1 MVKIKVFVSFNLTA
15 CSVEGQQKSLI
26 EDVVGLTDEVD
37 GIHILRGALE
47 SIGVGHP
54 SPVVRVGGGVQNWL
68 PPEKITPEMAP
79 PGNGCSPVIGR
90 CVSGQV
96 PIWQCQW
103 DSDGV
108 RSRRC
113 IGLG

>member
-47 SIGVGHP
+47 LIGVSHP
-54 SPVVRVGGGVQNWL
+54 SLVIRV
-68 PPEKITPEMAP
+68 K
-79 PGNGCSPVIGR
+79 GR
-90 CVSGQV
+90 GWASKLVTSRK
-96 PIWQCQW
+96 
-103 DSDGV
+103 DS
-108 RSRRC
+108 SRNSSSKK
-113 IGLG
+113 